1 MAAMLKPSVDI
12 IEEPR
17 SKAFALSAWK
27 ATEIIRFCGYI
38 ITRSIVYDV
47 VVKYMAL
54 ESPTKVPIC
63 Q

>member
-1 MAAMLKPSVDI
+1 MLKPSVDI

-17 SKAFALSAWK
+17 SKAFVLSAWK
-27 ATEIIRFCGYI
+27 ATEIIRFYGYI
-38 ITRSIVYDV
+38 TIRSIVYDV
-47 VVKYMAL
+47 VVKYIAL